1 MPQTTPT
8 YIRVLSVALHSNIE
22 DALHRS
28 APLLNN
34 RYSPDDTYTRK
45 AMATPMNGNTLSQ
58 PRASNQHLA
67 HPNPSPSRRNRVLDE
82 AAKEL
87 NAHGVSLTSLAEIA
101 AKLGISRAAM
111 YYYVEDRQDLVF
123 QCYRRACDI
132 IGGHL
137 EQAVAAGGNPKEI
150 ISRFMTTLLDPNER
164 EIVAS
169 AEVGMMREPQ
179 RAEVWS
185 VYVPILERVQGLLQA
200 GQREGL
206 FRECDTD
213 VCARSILSMVCWT
226 QLVQRWGSLIL
237 PVSRE
242 RVADAVRDLV
252 FEGFAASSAGEL
264 AYHPIDLTPMRIR
277 VTTSLERDTSSD
289 LKRAALIGVASRL
302 FNRKGIDS
310 TSLEEI
316 AAQVGATKRTLHRHL
331 GSKQALVDAC
341 FERAFQVFRFIKAAM
356 VAYPGS
362 RGEALCAALHAHSLV
377 YLREDMAVL
386 APHAGMNSLEP
397 EGKKKLLETSATM
410 SANYAAMM
418 QQGVTEGSVRDGDV
432 EARVVVMAG
441 AFSWLVGD
449 DAPTVPERREAVAR
463 EMTNLLALGV
473 ARR

>member
-1 MPQTTPT
+1 
-8 YIRVLSVALHSNIE
+8 
-22 DALHRS
+22 
-28 APLLNN
+28 
-34 RYSPDDTYTRK
+34 
-45 AMATPMNGNTLSQ
+45 MASPMNYDTLSQ
-58 PRASNQHLA
+58 SRTSAQSLA
-67 HPNPSPSRRNRVLDE
+67 HPHPSPSRRNRVLDE

-123 QCYRRACDI
+123 QCYRRACEI
-132 IGGHL
+132 VGTHL
-137 EQAVAAGGNPKEI
+137 EQALCGGGNPREVI
-150 ISRFMTTLLDPNER
+150 TRFMANLLDPNER

-169 AEVGMMREPQ
+169 AELGMMNEAQ
-179 RAEVWS
+179 RAEVWG
-185 VYVPILERVQGLLQA
+185 VYLTIIERMRGLLDA

-206 FRECDTD
+206 FREVDSQ
-213 VCARSILSMVCWT
+213 VCARVILSMMSWT
-226 QLVQRWGSLIL
+226 QLVQRWGPLML

-242 RVADAVRDLV
+242 RVATALHDLV
-252 FEGFAASSAGEL
+252 FDGFAAPQVREL
-264 AYHPIDLTPMRIR
+264 SYRPIDLTPIRIR
-277 VTTSLERDTSSD
+277 VTTSLERDASSD
-289 LKRAALIGVASRL
+289 LKREALIGVASRL

-341 FERAFQVFRFIKAAM
+341 FERAFQVFGFIKEKM

-362 RGEALCAALHAHSLV
+362 RLEALCAALHAHALISS
-377 YLREDMAVL
+377 REDMAVL

-397 EGKKKLLETSATM
+397 EGRKTLLETTASM
-410 SANYAAMM
+410 SAFYTATT
-418 QQGVTEGSVRDGDV
+418 QQGVADGCVRDGDID
-432 EARVVVMAG
+432 ARIVVLAG

-449 DAPTVPERREAVAR
+449 HAPAGPEQCDAVAG
-463 EMTNLLALGV
+463 ELTTLLSLGL

>member
-1 MPQTTPT
+1 
-8 YIRVLSVALHSNIE
+8 
-22 DALHRS
+22 
-28 APLLNN
+28 
-34 RYSPDDTYTRK
+34 
-45 AMATPMNGNTLSQ
+45 MNYNTLSQ
-58 PRASNQHLA
+58 PRTSNQHLA

-123 QCYRRACDI
+123 QCYRRACEI
-132 IGGHL
+132 IAGHL

-169 AEVGMMREPQ
+169 AEIGMMREPQ
-179 RAEVWS
+179 RAEVRS
-185 VYVPILERVQGLLQA
+185 GYLPIVERMQGLLEL

-206 FRECDTD
+206 FRECDTF
-213 VCARSILSMVCWT
+213 VCARSILSMVLWT
-226 QLVQRWGSLIL
+226 QLVQRWGSLML

-242 RVADAVRDLV
+242 RVADALRDLV
-252 FEGFAASSAGEL
+252 FEGFATAQAGEL
-264 AYHPIDLTPMRIR
+264 AYRPIDLTPMRIR
-277 VTTSLERDTSSD
+277 VTTSLERDARSD
-289 LKRAALIGVASRL
+289 LKREALIGVASRL
-302 FNRKGIDS
+302 FNQKGIDS

-341 FERAFQVFRFIKAAM
+341 FQRAFSVFRFVKEQMI
-356 VAYPGS
+356 AYQGS
-362 RGEALCAALHAHSLV
+362 RLAALCAALHAHSLI
-377 YLREDMAVL
+377 YSREDMAVL

-410 SANYAAMM
+410 SANYTSTM
-418 QQGVTEGSVRDGDV
+418 QQGVAEGSVRDGDV
-432 EARVVVMAG
+432 EARVVVLAG

-449 DAPTVPERREAVAR
+449 DAPTVPEQREAVAC
-463 EMTNLLALGV
+463 EITTLLALGV